1 MPFNERGVK
10 TALEEVMR
18 EFHSSE
24 VWIGLD
30 IGSVSVKGAVVDSE
44 NKVLEHFYRRS
55 YGQPVP
61 TTIAVLKEILTAIDG
76 REISGI
82 GVTGSAG
89 ELIASLTG
97 GKFTNEIVAQSKV
110 ITTLY
115 PHIRTLVEMGG
126 EDSKMLMFKDERGG
140 TVLEDFSMNNLCAAG
155 TGSFLD
161 QQATRI
167 GVDIEK
173 EFGKLALKSKHPP
186 RIAGRCSV
194 FAKSDMI
201 HLQQIGTPVYEI
213 VAGLCYA
220 VARSFK
226 SNVGR
231 GKKFEKPVAFFGGVA
246 ANEGVVKA
254 LADELEL
261 DRNELFIP
269 PEHAVMGA
277 IGSALTA
284 RESAAPGQFEFIGLD
299 QLEGYSAVRD
309 AARSSHAPLTGERN
323 DSMYSV
329 RTRQLNGDRS
339 IGCYIGV
346 DIGSL
351 STNVVAIDENYNVLA
366 RRYLRTQS
374 RPIEAVKRGLKEIG
388 DEIGAVVRPLGVG
401 TTGSGRYMI
410 GDFIGA
416 DVVRNE
422 ITAQATAAIH
432 FAPDVDT
439 IFEIGG
445 QDSKYVSVENGAVVD
460 FEMNK
465 VCAAGT
471 GSFIEEQSEKIELN
485 IEKDF
490 ADTAFSA
497 KTPGKF
503 GDRCTVFI
511 ESDLVSNQQKGMS
524 KEDLAAGLSYSIV
537 SNYIN
542 RVVGDRKIGKKILF
556 QGGVAWNKAVVAAF
570 EKVTGK
576 TITVPPHHDVTGAI
590 GAAIIVRKHHQ
601 KMGLDTPTNFKGF
614 DLSERKYK
622 VTTFACKACDN
633 VCDVSRVKFEGD
645 RAHYYG
651 TRCELFEGSDKK
663 KEKQE
668 VNKIPDLFAERE
680 KIIFGENYNQKK
692 IKRDAR
698 PIIGIPRSLIFY
710 EMFPFFKTFL
720 EQIGFQVA
728 LSGTTSHVVIRDSI
742 EMVKAE
748 TCFPAK
754 IMHGHVTDLVSKG
767 VDYIF
772 MPSILSMTSETGE
785 FRNNHS
791 CPLVQSIP
799 YMIKSAIDLEKSN
812 VQLLAPS
819 IHFQKGDKQVAKSLR
834 KFFTKKFGVA
844 GGKIA
849 KAVVKAR
856 AAQDKY
862 YETVKKRGA
871 EVIRETQKRKERPVV
886 IISRPYN
893 GCDSGINLGIPRK
906 LRDMGKVAI
915 PIDFLDIAG
924 KDISGEYPDMYW
936 RSGQVMMTAASVIKR
951 DPNLDA
957 IFISNF
963 KCGPDS
969 FIEHCLLEILDGK
982 PCLHLEIDEHSAD
995 AGAVTRL
1002 EAFFDSLENI
1012 DIVKITAQMKN
1023 DAPRKK
1029 PLNGNGVK
1037 RKFLTIGTPGNG
1049 NGNGNGNGKRKNG
1062 AKRKLYMPYMCD
1074 HAYVVSAAL
1083 RGVGIDA
1090 ETLPVSDAES
1100 IEIGLRYSSGKE
1112 CIPFSMTTGDIVKK
1126 VSGEGF
1132 NPDRSAFFMPTA
1144 GGPCRFGLYQRVQRI
1159 ILDDLGFSQVP
1170 LLSPDGDT
1178 SYSDMPEL
1186 GADFQR
1192 LTWRGVVTTDIL
1204 TKLLHETRPY
1214 EINKG
1219 ETDRVYKECL
1229 DDVVK
1234 IVEGKGSKL
1243 FDYVWTIR
1251 DRFRSIAT
1259 DRARRPV
1266 IGVVGEIYMRSH
1278 TFGNQNIIRRI
1289 EELNGEAWLS
1299 PIGEWFLYCTNRY
1312 IYNSIADKKYL
1323 DLFKGYMQDRVQKR
1337 DERRLYEPFKDTLV
1351 NCEDVA
1357 TAEIL
1362 KNASPYISETFEGEA
1377 VLSVGKAVE
1386 FAERGLAGIVNLMP
1400 FTCMPGTIVSAL
1412 SKKVRE
1418 DYGGIPWLNL
1428 DYDGVEETNSQTR
1441 LEAFMYQAEKHREK
1455 VSCL

>member
-1 MPFNERGVK
+1 MGKFYN
-10 TALEEVMR
+10 
-18 EFHSSE
+18 SE

-30 IGSVSVKGAVVDSE
+30 IGSVSVKGAVTDSE
-44 NKVLEHFYRRS
+44 NKILTHIYRRS

-61 TTIAVLKEILTAIDG
+61 TTITVLKEILTAIDG
-76 REISGI
+76 REISGV

-97 GKFTNEIVAQSKV
+97 GKFTNEIVAQSKAV
-110 ITTLY
+110 TTLY

-126 EDSKMLMFKDERGG
+126 EDSKMLMFKDENGA
-140 TVLEDFSMNNLCAAG
+140 TSLEDFSMNNLCAAG

-173 EFGKLALKSKHPP
+173 EFGQLALKSKHPP

-201 HLQQIGTPVYEI
+201 HLQQIGTPVFEI

-231 GKKFEKPVAFFGGVA
+231 GKKFERPVAFFGGVA
-246 ANEGVVKA
+246 ANQGVVKA

-261 DRNELFIP
+261 GPDELFIP

-277 IGSALTA
+277 VGSALTA
-284 RESAAPGQFEFIGLD
+284 REQTAGGFEFKGLG
-299 QLEGYSAVRD
+299 QLEGYSAVRE

-323 DSMYSV
+323 DDMYSV
-329 RTRQLNGDRS
+329 KTRKLNGDRS
-339 IGCYIGV
+339 VACYIGV

-351 STNVVAIDENYNVLA
+351 STNVVAIDENFNVLA
-366 RRYLRTQS
+366 RRYLRTKS

-388 DEIGAVVRPLGVG
+388 DEIGAFVKPLGVG

-471 GSFIEEQSEKIELN
+471 GSFIEEQSEKIDLN

-576 TITVPPHHDVTGAI
+576 EVTVPPHHDVTGAI
-590 GAAIIVRKHHQ
+590 GAAMIVRKRHE
-601 KMGLDTPTNFKGF
+601 KVGLDTPTNFRGF

-645 RAHYYG
+645 SAHYYG
-651 TRCELFEGSDKK
+651 ARCELFEGKGSKK
-663 KEKQE
+663 NQGEETAK
-668 VNKIPDLFAERE
+668 KIPDLFAERE
-680 KIIFGENYNQKK
+680 KIIFGENFIQKK
-692 IKRDAR
+692 IERDAR
-698 PIIGIPRSLIFY
+698 PVIGIPRSLVFY

-720 EQIGFQVA
+720 EEVGFQVA
-728 LSGTTSHVVIRDSI
+728 LSGTTSHIVIRDSI
-742 EMVKAE
+742 EKVKAE
-748 TCFPAK
+748 TCFPIK
-754 IMHGHVTDLVSKG
+754 IMHGHVMDLLGKG

-772 MPSILSMTSETGE
+772 MPSVISMTSESGE

-799 YMIKSAIDLEKSN
+799 YMIKSAIDMERSRVELLE
-812 VQLLAPS
+812 PS
-819 IHFQKGDKQVAKSLR
+819 IHFQKGDRHVAKSLDEL
-834 KFFTKKFGVA
+834 FTKKFGLGARAVDR
-844 GGKIA
+844 
-849 KAVVKAR
+849 AVVKAR
-856 AAQDKY
+856 AAQEKY
-862 YETVKKRGA
+862 YKTVRKRGR
-871 EVIRETQKRKERPVV
+871 EVIKEVQERKERPVV

-893 GCDSGINLGIPRK
+893 GCDPGINLGIPRK
-906 LRDMGKVAI
+906 LKDMGKVAI
-915 PIDFLDIAG
+915 PIDFLDTGG
-924 KDISGEYPDMYW
+924 KDISREYPDMYW
-936 RSGQVMMTAASVIKR
+936 RSGQVMMTAASVVKR

-969 FIEHCLLEILDGK
+969 FIEHCLNQIFDGK

-1002 EAFFDSLENI
+1002 EAFFDSLDNI
-1012 DIVKITAQMKN
+1012 DIVKVTAE
-1023 DAPRKK
+1023 KK
-1029 PLNGNGVK
+1029 TQILVKPVNGNGSK
-1037 RKFLTIGTPGNG
+1037 RKFLTVGSPDNG
-1049 NGNGNGNGKRKNG
+1049 NGNGNGNGRGG

-1090 ETLPVSDAES
+1090 ETLPVSDQES

-1126 VSGEGF
+1126 VKEEDF
-1132 NPDRSAFFMPTA
+1132 DPDRSAFFMPTA
-1144 GGPCRFGLYQRVQRI
+1144 GGPCRFGLYQRVHRI
-1159 ILDDLGFSQVP
+1159 ILDELGFSQVR
-1170 LLSPDGDT
+1170 LLSPDGDVG
-1178 SYSDMPEL
+1178 YSDMPEL
-1186 GADFQR
+1186 GPDFQR
-1192 LTWRGVVTTDIL
+1192 LTWRGVVTVDIL

-1214 EINKG
+1214 EVNKG
-1219 ETDRVYKECL
+1219 ETDRVYKKCL

-1234 IVEGKGSKL
+1234 IVEEEGSRL
-1243 FDYVWTIR
+1243 FDYVWTMR
-1251 DRFRSIAT
+1251 DRFRSIAV
-1259 DRARRPV
+1259 DRAERPV

-1278 TFGNQNIIRRI
+1278 AFGNQNIIRRI
-1289 EELNGEAWLS
+1289 EQLNGEVWLS
-1299 PIGEWFLYCTNRY
+1299 PIGEWFLYCTDRY
-1312 IYNSIADKKYL
+1312 IYNSKADKKYL
-1323 DLFKGYMQDRVQKR
+1323 DLFKGYMQDRAQKK

-1351 NCEDVA
+1351 NCEDTA
-1357 TAEIL
+1357 TVEIL
-1362 KNASPYISETFEGEA
+1362 KKASPYINETFEGEA
-1377 VLSVGKAVE
+1377 ILSVGKAVE

-1418 DYGGIPWLNL
+1418 DHGAIPWLNL

-1441 LEAFMYQAEKHREK
+1441 LEAFMYQAEKRRGK
-1455 VSCL
+1455 VFCL